1 MSNWRTLSWK
11 HLFALLLILHILPLW
26 IFAYFPSQDGASHV
40 YNALV
45 LKEYS
50 QHENFKMRDAW
61 QLNITIF
68 PNWLSHIAL
77 AALLYIFP
85 PVLSE
90 KIFLTIAIGMIPIA
104 FFYFLHAV
112 NKEHKQKYMYAWLGF
127 PFAYNYLLYMGFYNF
142 TLSIAFFF
150 FSFGYWWKHKD
161 NMRIKHLSILYILLL
176 LTYLSHIASYGLVV
190 LGISVA
196 AGCIWGCEALLE
208 AWKARRENT
217 TAIIKKFYN
226 NLKPFYSFLLY
237 MVPIYFILMEY
248 YLQSIKRHPTGGHRG
263 FEWLKDYFWGVKSLV
278 YFTDWHLSVNY
289 FLLVVFGVAIVI
301 SIAYRIAQ
309 KQWIKQTDVFL
320 LIAILFTYMYFKAPW
335 SYGPGGWINDRIHIY
350 ILLMLAPWLIIPDVK
365 KTYDLEQEPSQQE
378 VQLGSISI
386 MHKFIRYAITTC
398 LLLFTL
404 LHFGRTALDHGRI
417 STEIAE
423 LVSGAKLIEPHTTFN
438 HRTGGW
444 HKSKF
449 EFDHYNYGEKKME
462 KQNAIKYVTP
472 FVHSTAFYGVYAD
485 DVVHMANYEANY
497 YYFPVNRN
505 NRKSVGLGYIR
516 ADYVV
521 AWYYP
526 ETETFAD
533 LTPNYDLIYETE
545 RLKLFRRKTQ
555 ETQLNL
561 WDRTEDGN
569 LIIRFD
575 MQPDNAVVEEG
586 YYKVAPKTMYV
597 SGKYGWDTE
606 WNPTD
611 ESNKDNWRIT
621 PRASYSGSEGQSP
634 LTRDAV
640 YGMEDAAFRIDL
652 PNGTYRVTNFF
663 QSPEAAT
670 HEVNMLANG
679 KPIIKKLI
687 VPPHDELAEKV
698 ATVEVE
704 NGYLVLVIY
713 TPKKRYQTNERHIH
727 WVWNG
732 CIVEQI
738 AAAEED

>member
-1 MSNWRTLSWK
+1 MLNWRNLSWK
-11 HLFALLLILHILPLW
+11 HLFVVLLILHILPIW
-26 IFAYFPSQDGASHV
+26 IFAYFPSQDGPSHV

-85 PVLSE
+85 PVMSE
-90 KIFLTIAIGMIPIA
+90 KIFLTVAIGMIPIA
-104 FFYFLHAV
+104 FFYFLNAV
-112 NKEHKQKYMYAWLGF
+112 NKDNKEKYLYAWLGF

-142 TLSIAFFF
+142 TLSMSFFF
-150 FSFGYWWKHKD
+150 FSFGYWWKYKD
-161 NMRIKHLSILYILLL
+161 NMQIKQLCILYILLL

-196 AGCIWGCEALLE
+196 AGCLWGSKALAE
-208 AWKARRENT
+208 VWRVRQENVT
-217 TAIIKKFYN
+217 EIIKHFIV
-226 NLKPFYSFLLY
+226 NLKPFFRFLIY
-237 MVPIYFILMEY
+237 MVPIYFVLMDY
-248 YLQSIKRHPTGGHRG
+248 YLQSLKWYPTGSHRG
-263 FEWLKDYFWGVKSLV
+263 MEWIKDYFWGVKSIV
-278 YFTDWHLSVNY
+278 YFTDWHLSVNS
-289 FLLVVFGVAIVI
+289 FLLVILGIAIVI
-301 SIAYRIAQ
+301 SIAYRIVR

-320 LIAILFTYMYFKAPW
+320 LIAFLFTYMFIKAPW
-335 SYGPGGWINDRIHIY
+335 GYGPGGWINDRIHIY
-350 ILLMLAPWLIIPDVK
+350 ILLMLAPWLIIPGVEK
-365 KTYDLEQEPSQQE
+365 STDLGKDPSQQG
-378 VQLGSISI
+378 QPFWSISNI
-386 MHKFIRYAITTC
+386 HIFIRYAITTC
-398 LLLFTL
+398 LVIFTL

-423 LVSGAKLIEPHTTFN
+423 LVSGAKMIEPHTTYS
-438 HRTGGW
+438 HRSGGW
-444 HKSKF
+444 HKSEF
-449 EFDHYNYGEKKME
+449 EFEHYDYGEKMMRTE
-462 KQNAIKYVTP
+462 NAIKYVTP

-497 YYFPVNRN
+497 NYFPINRN
-505 NRKSVGLGYIR
+505 NKESVGLGYIR

-526 ETETFAD
+526 ETEMFAD
-533 LTPNYDLIYETE
+533 LTPNYDIIYETE
-545 RLKLFRRKTQ
+545 RLKLFKRKTQ

-561 WDRTEDGN
+561 WDRAENGN

-575 MQPDNAVVEEG
+575 MQPDSAEVEKN
-586 YYKVAPKTMYV
+586 YYIVGPKTMYV
-597 SGKYGWDTE
+597 SGRYGWDTE
-606 WNPTD
+606 WNPSD
-611 ESNKDNWRIT
+611 PLHKENWRIS
-621 PRASYSGSEGQSP
+621 PRSAFNGSVEQTP

-640 YGMEDAAFRIDL
+640 FGKEDAAFRIDL

-663 QSPEAAT
+663 QTPEDAT

-687 VPPHDELAEKV
+687 VPPHNELIEKV

-704 NGYLVLVIY
+704 NGYLALVIY
-713 TPKKRYQTNERHIH
+713 TPKKRIQTHKKHTH
-727 WVWNG
+727 WIWNG

-738 AAAEED
+738 EAAEEE